1 MTKVRKKVDNMMT
14 GVDVMPPEGLA
25 SMTYRV
31 IGARPWSP
39 LVQCRVSAAPYLE
52 IKGSPGGPGAP
63 SQAKEIPQFAK
74 MLILIFF
81 LHV

>member
-1 MTKVRKKVDNMMT
+1 MMGSDMTV
-14 GVDVMPPEGLA
+14 PEGLA

-39 LVQCRVSAAPYLE
+39 LVQCRVSAVPYLE

-63 SQAKEIPQFAK
+63 NQAKDITCCN
-74 MLILIFF
+74 LYIF
-81 LHV
+81 LPV